1 MIINGSIGQ
10 KLTNE
15 IAPSGGGK
23 IITSLKEANDSV

>member
-15 IAPSGGGK
+15 IAPSGG
-23 IITSLKEANDSV
+23 DSCLLGRRDRSRL

>member
-15 IAPSGGGK
+15 IAPSGGGQNHYFPK
-23 IITSLKEANDSV
+23 GG